1 VDQEIIETDAH
12 SGLGDKT
19 ALWGRN
25 KPNKRKAIPRSVKE
39 DVRKRDKNQCRA
51 CGSNKN
57 LHFDH
62 VKPVSKG
69 GKNTVK
75 NLQLL
80 CATHNLAK
88 GTKKLKV
95 NLPPKLPK
103 RPKAKSKTQSRS
115 QGLLGRLFRN

>member
-1 VDQEIIETDAH
+1 M
-12 SGLGDKT
+12 
-19 ALWGRN
+19 LWGRKKS
-25 KPNKRKAIPRSVKE
+25 KPKRKPISRSIKDE
-39 DVRKRDKNQCRA
+39 VRKRDGNQCRA
-51 CGSNKN
+51 CGSKEN

-80 CATHNLAK
+80 CATDNLTK

-95 NLPPKLPK
+95 KPPPKLSK
-103 RPKAKSKTQSRS
+103 NPKAKTKAQRTSK
-115 QGLLGRLFRN
+115 GLLGRLFTN